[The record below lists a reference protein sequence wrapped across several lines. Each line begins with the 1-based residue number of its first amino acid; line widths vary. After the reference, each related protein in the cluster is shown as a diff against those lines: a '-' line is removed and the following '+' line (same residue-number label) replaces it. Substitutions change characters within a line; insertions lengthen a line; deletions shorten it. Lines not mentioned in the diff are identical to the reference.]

1 MNKPTVQ
8 EKMIKNFYGI
18 AGPLDEFR
26 RKEALRIGN
35 TAFVCLFFGL
45 GVSILLALALG
56 KRFPELVGY
65 GFPVLLEG
73 ILLILMMVIAFQSSR
88 SPIMALDPD
97 ELSEKENK
105 ALKWSS
111 LKFALGFTIVMYFF
125 NVFYQAWMDDGN
137 LGQRML
143 ENLTSP
149 RLLLAACLGG
159 VFVGITFQILLIYRK
174 KKAKHPIVS
183 SAISKKEKPWV
194 TKLIKH
200 FYGIRG
206 PLDEYRRLQADEI
219 GGIAFIYMSHFL
231 LLSNAVAFVLAIR
244 YTVEVATWYPIV
256 VGAFLFVVITMLSIK
271 MLNRDFGQFDPEE
284 IDPKERKIPPY
295 QPLRWGIGV
304 TLFSL
309 LFSSLTDLFD
319 SNLPVLETIFQGK
332 NLFYACFMG
341 LFASLVLS
349 AINYIKRL
357 ENEEL
362 QQKVEKDK
370 K

>member
-1 MNKPTVQ
+1 MNKPTLQ
-8 EKMIKNFYGI
+8 EKLIKNFYGI

-26 RKEALRIGN
+26 RKEAMRMGN
-35 TAFVCLFFGL
+35 TAFVCLFVVL

-65 GFPVLLEG
+65 GFPALLEG
-73 ILLILMMVIAFQSSR
+73 ILFTLMMVIAFQSSR
-88 SPIMALDPD
+88 SPIIALDPD
-97 ELSEKENK
+97 ELSEQENR
-105 ALKWSS
+105 ALKWAS
-111 LKFALGFTIVMYFF
+111 LKFALGFTITMYFF
-125 NVFYQAWMDDGN
+125 NVFYQAWMEDGD
-137 LGQRML
+137 LGGLML

-159 VFVGITFQILLIYRK
+159 VFVGIALQILLIYRK
-174 KKAKHPIVS
+174 KKAKNPIVS
-183 SAISKKEKPWV
+183 SAISQKEKPWV

-206 PLDEYRRLQADEI
+206 PLDEYRRMQADEI
-219 GGIAFIYMSHFL
+219 GGIAFIYLSHL
-231 LLSNAVAFVLAIR
+231 LLTSNAVAFVLAIR
-244 YTVEVATWYPIV
+244 YTVEVAIWYPILL
-256 VGAFLFVVITMLSIK
+256 GAFLFVAITILSFK

-295 QPLRWGIGV
+295 RPFRWGIGV
-304 TLFSL
+304 TLLSL
-309 LFSSLTDLFD
+309 LFSSLSDLFD
-319 SNLPVLETIFQGK
+319 SNRPFLETIFQAK

-357 ENEEL
+357 ENEEY
-362 QQKVEKDK
+362 QRKVEKNK